1 MQWRRVAASN
11 GRALQRMMELARSLG
26 GRCEIGTIGKKVE
39 KAVASCEYG
48 GKVTDINYGEGRQV
62 S

>member
-1 MQWRRVAASN
+1 
-11 GRALQRMMELARSLG
+11 MMELALSLG

-48 GKVTDINYGEGRQV
+48 GKATDINYGAGRQV